1 LKRPRRRPARRH
13 FFRLC
18 AAGLSILSAFASG
31 CVSLVK
37 SRDADSPSDAPSC
50 PPTDGDPAF
59 DYVVVGSGAG
69 GGPLAAN
76 LALAGFK
83 VLLLEAG
90 ADEPSREYLVPAFH
104 ARASEDERFA
114 WNFFVRHYADEA
126 RQQCDPKYRAEHRG
140 VLYPRC
146 AALGGCTAHNAM
158 ILVYPHNSD
167 WDHIAELTGDASWS
181 SENMR
186 RYFERLEHCE
196 YPVASNGR
204 HGFHG
209 WLRTNVPDLLLI
221 ARDKLVQKLLVES
234 VIESLGTL
242 QGWFDRLWGRLRNGV
257 DPNSWAFARENGE
270 GLCMMPL
277 TTHDGRRVGS
287 REYILRI
294 KDACPERLVV
304 QTHALATRVL
314 FDGDRRAAGVEY
326 LTGEHLYRADPRHE
340 PQNATK
346 RITVKAT
353 REVILCA
360 GAFNTPQLLKLSGI
374 GPRQELERL
383 AIPVVVDRT
392 GVGKNLQ
399 DRYEISVVSK
409 MKHDFALMQGMTLRP
424 PLDGEEPDA
433 PFLEWLEGKGP
444 YTTNGAVISMMKRS
458 APTLPDPDLFIFALL
473 GSFDG
478 YFPGYSSLIAEHRD
492 RFHMGDPQGAQPQH
506 RRNRDALLRRPA
518 RHTGHQL
525 PLLRRDR
532 RRGGSGGCGRGRGN
546 RPQHQPALPGHHRK
560 GNRSRRRHSY
570 ARSNSP
576 VHQGPRVGTSC
587 LRHEQDGSG
596 ERSDCGGR
604 FSIQGARH
612 AQSSRRGRIRVPQDS
627 RILHRLRRVHDQRK
641 GVRRDHRGREGLT
654 ANA

>member
-1 LKRPRRRPARRH
+1 M
-13 FFRLC
+13 
-18 AAGLSILSAFASG
+18 
-31 CVSLVK
+31 SLVK
-37 SRDADSPSDAPSC
+37 SRDADSSSEALSC
-50 PPTDGDPAF
+50 PPADGDPAF

-90 ADEPSREYLVPAFH
+90 GDESPYEYSVPAFH
-104 ARASEDERFA
+104 ARASEDKRFA
-114 WNFFVRHYADEA
+114 WNFFVRHYGDEA
-126 RQQCDPKYRAEHRG
+126 RQQCDPKYRAERQG

-146 AALGGCTAHNAM
+146 ATLGGCTAHNAM

-167 WDHIAELTGDASWS
+167 WDHIAEITGDASWS

-196 YPVASNGR
+196 YPVAPNGR

-234 VIESLGTL
+234 VMESLGTL

-257 DPNSWAFARENGE
+257 DPNSWTFARENGE

-287 REYILRI
+287 REYVLRI

-314 FDGDRRAAGVEY
+314 FDGDRRAVGVEY

-340 PQNATK
+340 PQTATK
-346 RITVKAT
+346 RVTVKAT

-374 GPRQELERL
+374 GARQELESF
-383 AIPVVVDRT
+383 AIPVLVDLP

-444 YTTNGAVISMMKRS
+444 YTTNGAVISMVKRS

-492 RFHMGDPQGAQPQH
+492 RFTWAILKAHSRNTAGTVTLCSADPVDTPAINFRYFEGIGADEDLEAVVEGVETVRNIN
-506 RRNRDALLRRPA
+506 RRCQDIIEKEIVPGEDIRTRDQIR
-518 RHTGHQL
+518 QYI
-525 PLLRRDR
+525 RD
-532 RRGGSGGCGRGRGN
+532 
-546 RPQHQPALPGHHRK
+546 HAWGHH
-560 GNRSRRRHSY
+560 
-570 ARSNSP
+570 AC
-576 VHQGPRVGTSC
+576 GTSKMGP
-587 LRHEQDGSG
+587 E
-596 ERSDCGGR
+596 SDPT
-604 FSIQGARH
+604 A
-612 AQSSRRGRIRVPQDS
+612 VVDS
-627 RILHRLRRVHDQRK
+627 RFRVHGTRNLRVVDASVFPRIPGSFIACAVYMISEK
-641 GVRRDHRGREGLT
+641 ACDVIVADAR
-654 ANA
+654 A